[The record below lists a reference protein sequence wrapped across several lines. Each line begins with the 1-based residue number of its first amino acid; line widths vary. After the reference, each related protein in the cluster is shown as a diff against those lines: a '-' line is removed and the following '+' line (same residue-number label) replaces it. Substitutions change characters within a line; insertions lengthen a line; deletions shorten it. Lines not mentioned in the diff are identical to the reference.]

1 MRILQQLVRNCQTC
15 LSAVIGGV
23 LTISCIQSVTAQM
36 AVSPQ
41 NMKVLGEVD
50 PRFVSYN
57 VEAVEVTGGR
67 FWAPYKSAA
76 QKAAAAGSNKQSGN
90 QPVGLDSSL
99 FQYRPPIDLSNP
111 KLRKLAAA
119 LGPAC
124 VRVSGT
130 WRNATYFQNNDDT
143 PLKNPPDGF
152 NGVLTR
158 AEWKDVVD
166 FAKAVN
172 AEIVASVATSAGTRD
187 ANGVW
192 TAVQAK
198 PWLDYTK
205 RIGGHIA
212 AIEFM
217 NEPTLLSFGG
227 VPKGYDAAS
236 FGRDAKIFEAFLR
249 RESPATIYLGPGSAA
264 EGLPLPSMPGGR
276 RFQIVSTDDLMK
288 ATGPIFDAFSYHFY
302 SMPSHR
308 CLGENGADP
317 KQVLTS
323 DWLDRDLTVYKFYA
337 KERDTYLPGKN
348 LWLTETGEGSCGGD
362 TWAAQ
367 FADSFRLL
375 DQLGSLAQRSVKSIM
390 YNTLAS
396 SDYGMLDEETLEP
409 RPNYWAALLWKRT
422 MGTRSL
428 DPGVVPA
435 KNVRVYAQC
444 MKDSRGGV
452 TLMVLNMDKTV
463 EALLKLPAAG
473 KRYSLS
479 SPDLFSQSVLLN
491 GKELKAE
498 PNGTIPALQ
507 GEASMPGAMTFPPL
521 SITFVEMP
529 SAGNPQCGR

>member
-1 MRILQQLVRNCQTC
+1 MRLP
-15 LSAVIGGV
+15 SAVLRFSVAVGGA
-23 LTISCIQSVTAQM
+23 LTIGCTQSATAQI

-41 NMKVLGEVD
+41 SMKVLGEVD

-76 QKAAAAGSNKQSGN
+76 EKAAAAASETHTGN
-90 QPVGLDSSL
+90 QPAGLDSSL

-111 KLRKLAAA
+111 NLRKLAAA
-119 LGPAC
+119 LGPAY

-130 WRNATYFQNNDDT
+130 WRNATYFQDNDDP
-143 PLKNPPDGF
+143 PLKTPPEGF

-158 AEWKDVVD
+158 AEWKGVVG

-192 TAVQAK
+192 TPMQAK

-205 RIGGHIA
+205 QIGGHIA
-212 AIEFM
+212 AMEFM

-236 FGRDAKIFEAFLR
+236 FGRDAKIFGVFLR
-249 RESPATIYLGPGSAA
+249 RESPTTIYLGPGSAA

-276 RFQIVSTDDLMK
+276 RLGIVSTDDLMK

-308 CLGENGADP
+308 CLGESGADP
-317 KQVLTS
+317 KLLLNS
-323 DWLDRDLTVYKFYA
+323 EWLDRDLTVYDFYSR
-337 KERDTYLPGKN
+337 ERDIYLPGKN

-367 FADSFRLL
+367 FVDSFRLL
-375 DQLGSLAQRSVKSIM
+375 DQFGSLAQKSVKSIM

-396 SDYGMLDEETLEP
+396 SDYGMLNEETLEP

-428 DPGVVPA
+428 NPGVVPA

-444 MKDSRGGV
+444 MKDSSGGV
-452 TLMVLNMDKTV
+452 TLLVLNMDNTSD
-463 EALLKLPAAG
+463 ALLKLPVAG
-473 KRYSLS
+473 ERYSLS
-479 SPDLFSQSVLLN
+479 SPDLFSQIVQLN
-491 GKELKAE
+491 GKELRVG
-498 PNGTIPALQ
+498 PNGSLPSIQ
-507 GEASMPGAMTFPPL
+507 GEASEPGTMTFRPL
-521 SITFVEMP
+521 TITFVEMS
-529 SAGNPQCGR
+529 SAGNRQCVR

>member
-1 MRILQQLVRNCQTC
+1 MKFSSVLFPLSVVAGGILTT
-15 LSAVIGGV
+15 SYIPS
-23 LTISCIQSVTAQM
+23 TTAQT

-41 NMKVLGEVD
+41 SMKVLGEVD

-76 QKAAAAGSNKQSGN
+76 QKAAAAGSNTHAGD
-90 QPVGLDSSL
+90 QPAGLDSSL
-99 FQYRPPIDLSNP
+99 FQYRSPIDLSNP
-111 KLRKLAAA
+111 KLCKLAEA
-119 LGPAC
+119 LGPAY

-130 WRNATYFQNNDDT
+130 WRNTTYFQNNDDP
-143 PLKNPPDGF
+143 PLKTAPEGF
-152 NGVLTR
+152 HGVLTR
-158 AEWKDVVD
+158 AEWKGVVD

-192 TAVQAK
+192 TDVQAK
-198 PWLDYTK
+198 PWLDYTQQ
-205 RIGGHIA
+205 IGGHIA
-212 AIEFM
+212 AMEFM

-236 FGRDAKIFEAFLR
+236 FGRDAKIFGAFLR
-249 RESPATIYLGPGSAA
+249 RVSPTTIYLGPGSAA
-264 EGLPLPSMPGGR
+264 EGLPLPSMPGDR
-276 RFQIVSTDDLMK
+276 RFEIVPTDDLMK

-308 CLGENGADP
+308 CLGEGGADP

-323 DWLDRDLTVYKFYA
+323 DWLDRDLTVYNFYA

-375 DQLGSLAQRSVKSIM
+375 DQLGSLAQRSVKIIM

-396 SDYGMLDEETLEP
+396 SDYGLLDEETLEP
-409 RPNYWAALLWKRT
+409 RPNYWAVLLWKRT

-428 DPGVVPA
+428 DPGLGPI
-435 KNVRVYAQC
+435 KNVRIYAQC
-444 MKDSRGGV
+444 MKDSSGGV
-452 TLMVLNMDKTV
+452 TLLVLNMDRAS
-463 EALLKLPAAG
+463 EALLKFPIAG

-491 GKELKAE
+491 GRKLKAD
-498 PNGTIPALQ
+498 PDGTVPAIE
-507 GEASMPGAMTFPPL
+507 GEASKPGTTSFPPL

-529 SAGNPQCGR
+529 SAGNGQCMR

>member
-1 MRILQQLVRNCQTC
+1 MK
-15 LSAVIGGV
+15 LSSVLFRLFVVSGGI
-23 LTISCIQSVTAQM
+23 LTISCIPSATAQT

-41 NMKVLGEVD
+41 SMKVLGEVD

-76 QKAAAAGSNKQSGN
+76 QKAAAAPSSPPSDN
-90 QPVGLDSSL
+90 QPAGLDSSL
-99 FQYRPPIDLSNP
+99 FQYRAPIDLSNS

-119 LGPAC
+119 IGPAY

-130 WRNATYFQNNDDT
+130 WRNTTYFQNNDDP
-143 PLKNPPDGF
+143 PLKTAPEGF

-158 AEWKDVVD
+158 AEWKGVVD
-166 FAKAVN
+166 FAKAVD

-198 PWLDYTK
+198 PWLDYTQQ
-205 RIGGHIA
+205 IGGRIA

-217 NEPTLLSFGG
+217 NEPTLLSLGG
-227 VPKGYDAAS
+227 VPKGYDVAG

-249 RESPATIYLGPGSAA
+249 RESPTTIYLGPGSAA
-264 EGLPLPSMPGGR
+264 EGLPLPSLPGR
-276 RFQIVSTDDLMK
+276 RRLEIVSTGDLMK

-308 CLGENGADP
+308 CLRESGADP
-317 KQVLTS
+317 KQVLTAE
-323 DWLDRDLTVYKFYA
+323 WLDRDLTVYNFYA
-337 KERDTYLPGKN
+337 KQRDTYLPGKN

-375 DQLGSLAQRSVKSIM
+375 DQFGSLAQKSVKSIM

-428 DPGVVPA
+428 DPGLVPA
-435 KNVRVYAQC
+435 KNVRIYAQC
-444 MKDSRGGV
+444 MKDSNGGV
-452 TLMVLNMDKTV
+452 TLMVLNMDKAS
-463 EALLKLPAAG
+463 EALLKLPVAG

-491 GKELKAE
+491 GRELKAE
-498 PNGTIPALQ
+498 RDGTVPAIE
-507 GEASMPGAMTFPPL
+507 GEASKPGVTSFPPL

-529 SAGNPQCGR
+529 SAGNRQCVQ